1 MCGILGSVNKTF
13 DEEVLALI
21 KHRGPDDGKIETI
34 ICQENSVTLGHRR
47 LSIQDLSIAGQQ
59 PMYSAC
65 KKYIIVFN
73 GEIYNH
79 LELKEKL
86 EGIHF
91 DGHSDTETIIN
102 YIAKFGIESI
112 KEFNGIFG
120 LALLDIEN
128 QKIYLARDRFGVKP
142 VYYSHDKDFVFSSEI
157 KPILKIIDEYVM
169 NQDGLNSYF
178 TLRYNPS
185 ASTLYY
191 KVSKVNPGEV
201 LVLDMKRN
209 TLKVLFN
216 INDTFIANI
225 KVEKNRSEAYWTD
238 TLLEKFEQA
247 VERQML
253 SDVEVGSFLSGGL
266 DSALITKVAS
276 KHSKRAIKTFC
287 MGFEGASP
295 KDDEILEAR
304 RSAELLGTNHYDL
317 IVSPK
322 DYMRNLEKA
331 LFINEEPNGTDSTL
345 AQYQISELASKHV
358 KVMLAGQ
365 GADEIFMGY
374 GRYGAETK
382 RKKYL
387 PLIKGAKVV
396 EPLFSHPKFHKVQRA
411 LYALTESNEFKRLEK
426 IYTVFTKDEQ
436 RKLLGTIYKDQ
447 ESELRRTYDLI
458 PSVIDASDKMSILD
472 TYTWLSDELLMYG
485 DKMTMATS
493 VEMRVPFLDNDFVE
507 TVHKIPTHYK
517 IQKGSHKYIL
527 RKMAEKV
534 LPHEIIY
541 RPKKGFTMPS
551 LKWFQEDLND
561 DIMELLNSESSLLTA
576 FIDRREIEKLV
587 LRYKNRQEND
597 ERKIVLLMNIEYM
610 LRLLDKKFIL

>member
-1 MCGILGSVNKTF
+1 MCGVLGAVNKVF
-13 DEEVLALI
+13 NDETLDLI
-21 KHRGPDDGKIETI
+21 KHRGPDDGKIISISLE
-34 ICQENSVTLGHRR
+34 ENNITLGHRR
-47 LSIQDLSIAGQQ
+47 LSIQDLSLAGQQ

-65 KKYIIVFN
+65 KNYVIVFN

-79 LELKEKL
+79 LDLKKKL
-86 EGIHF
+86 GDIHF
-91 DGHSDTETIIN
+91 NGYSDTETIVN

-112 KEFNGIFG
+112 KDFNGIFG
-120 LALLDIEN
+120 LAILDIKNE
-128 QKIYLARDRFGVKP
+128 KIYLARDRFGVKP
-142 VYYSHDKDFVFSSEI
+142 LYYANDENFVFSSEI
-157 KPILKIIDEYVM
+157 KPILKIINEYKM
-169 NQDGLNSYF
+169 NKDSLNSYF

-185 ASTLYY
+185 SSTMYSKIY
-191 KVSKVNPGEV
+191 KVNPGEI
-201 LVLDMKRN
+201 LIYDMKDN
-209 TLKVLFN
+209 SLEIFFN

-225 KVEKNRSEAYWTD
+225 KVDKNRTEEYWTD
-238 TLLEKFEQA
+238 KLLDKFEQA

-266 DSALITKVAS
+266 DSALITAIAS
-276 KHSKRAIKTFC
+276 KYSKAPIKTFC
-287 MGFEGASP
+287 MGFEGASK

-322 DYMRNLEKA
+322 GYMRDLEKA
-331 LFINEEPNGTDSTL
+331 LYINEEPNGTDSTL
-345 AQYQISELASKHV
+345 AQYQISELASQHV

-374 GRYGAETK
+374 GRYAAEIK

-387 PLIKGAKVV
+387 PLIKAAKMI
-396 EPLFSHPKFHKVQRA
+396 EPLFFHPSFHKLQRA
-411 LYALTESNEFKRLEK
+411 LYALTEENEFSRLEK
-426 IYTVFTKDEQ
+426 IYTVFTEDEQ
-436 RKLLGTIYKDQ
+436 KKFLGNIYKEQ
-447 ESELRRTYDLI
+447 ETELRRTYNLI
-458 PSVIDASDKMSILD
+458 PSAIDSSDKMSILD

-507 TVHKIPTHYK
+507 TVHKIPTHFK
-517 IQKGSHKYIL
+517 IKNGSHKYIL

-561 DIMELLNSESSLLTA
+561 DIMELLNSDNSLLIK
-576 FIDRREIEKLV
+576 FIDRKEIEKLI
-587 LRYKNRQEND
+587 LRYKNKQEND
-597 ERKIVLLMNIEYM
+597 ERKIVLLMNVEYM
-610 LRLLDKKFIL
+610 LRLLNKKFEL

>member
-1 MCGILGSVNKTF
+1 MCGILGSVNKIF
-13 DEEVLALI
+13 DDEVLDLI

-34 ICQENSVTLGHRR
+34 NCQENSVTLGHRR
-47 LSIQDLSIAGQQ
+47 LSIQDLSVAGQQ
-59 PMYSAC
+59 PMHSSCGRYV
-65 KKYIIVFN
+65 IVFN

-79 LELKEKL
+79 LDLKKKL
-86 EGIHF
+86 EDIDF
-91 DGHSDTETIIN
+91 NGHSDTETIVN

-120 LALLDIEN
+120 LAILDTEDE
-128 QKIYLARDRFGVKP
+128 KVYLARDRFGVKP
-142 VYYSHDKDFVFSSEI
+142 LYYANDETFVFSSEL
-157 KPILKIIDEYVM
+157 KPILKVINEYEM
-169 NQDGLNSYF
+169 NKDALNSYF

-185 ASTLYY
+185 SSTMYS
-191 KVSKVNPGEV
+191 KVLKVNPGEV
-201 LVLDMKRN
+201 LVYSMK
-209 TLKVLFN
+209 TKKLETLFN

-225 KVEKNRSEAYWTD
+225 KVDKNRSEEYWTEK
-238 TLLEKFEQA
+238 LLDKFEQA
-247 VERQML
+247 VSRQML

-266 DSALITKVAS
+266 DSALITAIAS
-276 KHSKRAIKTFC
+276 KHSKSPIKTFC
-287 MGFEGASP
+287 MGFEGAS
-295 KDDEILEAR
+295 KEDDEIQEAR

-322 DYMRNLEKA
+322 DYMRDLEKA
-331 LFINEEPNGTDSTL
+331 LYINEEPNGTDSTL
-345 AQYQISELASKHV
+345 AQYQISELASQHV

-382 RKKYL
+382 RAKYL
-387 PLIKGAKVV
+387 PLLKAANKVK
-396 EPLFSHPKFHKVQRA
+396 PIFSHPRFHKVQRA
-411 LYALTESNEFKRLEK
+411 LYALTEDNEFRRLEK
-426 IYTVFTKDEQ
+426 IYTVFTESEQ
-436 RKLLGTIYKDQ
+436 KNFLGDIYRAK

-458 PSVIDASDKMSILD
+458 PKSIDSSDKMSILD

-507 TVHKIPTHYK
+507 TVHQIPTHYK
-517 IQKGSHKYIL
+517 IKDGSHKYIL

-561 DIMELLNSESSLLTA
+561 DIMQLLNSDDSLLTS
-576 FIDRREIEKLV
+576 FINRSEIEKLV
-587 LRYKNRQEND
+587 LRYKNKQEND
-597 ERKIVLLMNIEYM
+597 ERKIVLLMNVEYM
-610 LRLLDKKFIL
+610 LRLLNKKFEL

>member
-13 DEEVLALI
+13 DDEVLDLI

-34 ICQENSVTLGHRR
+34 ECQGNSVTLGHRR
-47 LSIQDLSIAGQQ
+47 LSIQDLSVAGQQ
-59 PMYSAC
+59 PMHSAC
-65 KKYIIVFN
+65 GRYVIVFN

-79 LELKEKL
+79 LDLKKKL
-86 EGIHF
+86 ENINF
-91 DGHSDTETIIN
+91 NGHSDTETIVN

-120 LALLDIEN
+120 LAILDTEDE
-128 QKIYLARDRFGVKP
+128 KVYLARDRFGVKP
-142 VYYSHDKDFVFSSEI
+142 VYYANDETFVFSSEL
-157 KPILKIIDEYVM
+157 KPILKVINEYEM
-169 NQDGLNSYF
+169 NKDALNSYF

-185 ASTLYY
+185 SSTMYSKIL
-191 KVSKVNPGEV
+191 KVNPGEV
-201 LVLDMKRN
+201 LVYDMKMKKLE
-209 TLKVLFN
+209 TLFN

-225 KVEKNRSEAYWTD
+225 KVDKNRSEEYWTAK
-238 TLLEKFEQA
+238 LLDKFEQA

-266 DSALITKVAS
+266 DSALITAIAS
-276 KHSKRAIKTFC
+276 KHSKNPIKTFC
-287 MGFEGASP
+287 MGFEGAS
-295 KDDEILEAR
+295 KEDDEIQEAR
-304 RSAELLGTNHYDL
+304 LSAELLGTNHYDL

-322 DYMRNLEKA
+322 DYMRDLEKA
-331 LFINEEPNGTDSTL
+331 LYINEEPNGTDSTL
-345 AQYQISELASKHV
+345 AQYQISELASQHV

-382 RKKYL
+382 RAKYL
-387 PLIKGAKVV
+387 PLLKAANKVK
-396 EPLFSHPKFHKVQRA
+396 PIFSHPRFHKIQRA
-411 LYALTESNEFKRLEK
+411 LYALTEENEFRRLEK
-426 IYTVFTKDEQ
+426 IYTVFTEDEQ
-436 RKLLGTIYKDQ
+436 KKLLGNFYKEQ
-447 ESELRRTYDLI
+447 ETELRRTYDLI
-458 PSVIDASDKMSILD
+458 PSNIASSDKMSILD

-507 TVHKIPTHYK
+507 TVHQIPTHFK
-517 IQKGSHKYIL
+517 IKEGSHKYIL

-561 DIMELLNSESSLLTA
+561 DIMQLLNSDDSLLTS
-576 FIDRREIEKLV
+576 FINRSEIEKLV
-587 LRYKNRQEND
+587 LRYKNKQEND
-597 ERKIVLLMNIEYM
+597 ERKIVLLMNVEYM
-610 LRLLDKKFIL
+610 LRLLNKKFEL